1 MSDLHI
7 DDFCRD
13 TARVLTLLYKQFPQK
28 IILYVEDI
36 CGPDSPDE
44 FGLHAPRFVA
54 AFNTVLWL
62 KETDYLNFSDTIRQE
77 AFQDVTLSHRAFT
90 FLSSLDTPAT
100 NLLHTSGATASNTE
114 NSHTATSEIQPLL
127 PPTLPTR
134 ISVIRDT
141 VANRSSEALKQL
153 VMQYLQDSRNYR

>member
-13 TARVLTLLYKQFPQK
+13 TAKVLTLLYKQFPQK

-62 KETDYLNFSDTIRQE
+62 QESDYLNFSDTVRQE

-90 FLSSLDTPAT
+90 FLSSLDEQAT
-100 NLLHTSGATASNTE
+100 NLLHSSGAAITDTDNSDPANTQ
-114 NSHTATSEIQPLL
+114 IQPLL

-134 ISVIRDT
+134 INVIRDT
-141 VANRSSEALKQL
+141 LANRSSEALKQL